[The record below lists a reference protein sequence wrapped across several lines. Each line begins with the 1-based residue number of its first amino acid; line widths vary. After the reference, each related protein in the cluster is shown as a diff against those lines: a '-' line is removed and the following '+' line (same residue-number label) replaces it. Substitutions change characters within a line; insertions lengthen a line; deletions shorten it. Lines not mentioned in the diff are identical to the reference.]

1 MLLIRALTLFG
12 FLGFSYGST
21 RGLLKMPEFPEKCIY
36 SGTDCWALMLKPQF
50 DECPENVSGM
60 ISKFFSGTS
69 KNLCNNEVQKITNTL
84 HCFAG
89 IFIICSVLL
98 MQANGPSK

>member
-1 MLLIRALTLFG
+1 
-12 FLGFSYGST
+12 
-21 RGLLKMPEFPEKCIY
+21 MPEFPEKCIY

-69 KNLCNNEVQKITNTL
+69 KNLCNNEVYIKLPISKYIQ
-84 HCFAG
+84 CFTTT
-89 IFIICSVLL
+89 FIHLAL
-98 MQANGPSK
+98 Y